1 MLQCATVLTGALLL
15 LKYRSLRSSVAQRQS
30 NRLLTDRLLVRVQ
43 PEEPQGG
50 GYFAHRLFFRQ
61 APYSG
66 SLPVT
71 SRVARLGRAFR
82 VRQREAGVTSGDA
95 FDFARYFARVHRG
108 ALWHEMH
115 VGMAVYAGATR
126 PGLAVLDVG
135 CGPGRLV
142 HHLQGQQVQI
152 VGADADPA
160 VLAKSHSLFPGLPLV
175 RALAEA
181 LPWPDG
187 VFDAVLAGNLLFL
200 VAEPLVVLREM
211 VRVTRPGGRVALWNP
226 SEHMSRAAAAAY
238 VRAQPTLDPFEQKH
252 LVNWARVA
260 ENNRRWS
267 AADLQSLFAHTDL
280 IEFESVTVIEGLAR
294 YVRGRKCPA

>member
-142 HHLQGQQVQI
+142 HHLQGQRVQI

-160 VLAKSHSLFPGLPLV
+160 VLAQSHSLFPGLPLV
-175 RALAEA
+175 GRWRKRCPGQMACLMRCWLAICFS
-181 LPWPDG
+181 WW
-187 VFDAVLAGNLLFL
+187 
-200 VAEPLVVLREM
+200 RS
-211 VRVTRPGGRVALWNP
+211 RWWCCGRWCA
-226 SEHMSRAAAAAY
+226 
-238 VRAQPTLDPFEQKH
+238 
-252 LVNWARVA
+252 
-260 ENNRRWS
+260 
-267 AADLQSLFAHTDL
+267 
-280 IEFESVTVIEGLAR
+280 
-294 YVRGRKCPA
+294 